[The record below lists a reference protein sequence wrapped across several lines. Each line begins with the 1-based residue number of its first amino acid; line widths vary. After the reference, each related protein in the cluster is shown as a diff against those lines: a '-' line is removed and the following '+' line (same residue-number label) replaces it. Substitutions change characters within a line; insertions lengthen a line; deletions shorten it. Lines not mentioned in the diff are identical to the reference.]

1 MKHPK
6 HCIKRFILGTL
17 LYISSACDIHAQST
31 VQGVVV
37 SETGEPLSR
46 ISVAL
51 LHATDS
57 VLVKAVLS
65 DTTGAY
71 QFSNIP
77 KGIYLLNFT
86 YTGFK
91 QLYSLPYSITGDGQT
106 TIAGVTK
113 LPKESMQLSNV
124 TVTAKKPLF
133 EQKIDRLIINVRN
146 SVTSAGGT
154 ALQVLERSPGV
165 VVDRQNNALS
175 MNGKD
180 GVLVMINGK
189 ENRIPVSALLQML
202 AGMNAG
208 NIEKIELIAAPPA
221 NYNAEG
227 NAGIINIVMVENNN
241 DGINGTVT
249 GSIGVGK
256 SKITS
261 SGLNFNYRKGKTNFY
276 GDYSFSATD
285 MYQLFLRHRQN
296 DFAGHT
302 KSLERRN
309 DRYPDTKNFS
319 GRTGVDIQLSQ
330 KTTFGAVVS
339 GYINNW
345 EMDMDTKTD
354 YFTDQQLDTMVR
366 MKVDERDYWKS
377 YTANLNVYHI
387 FRQEE
392 NISVNLDYLY
402 FRARN
407 PVDYITSFFNGTDD
421 FLFEEEMRTRKL
433 TPITFWIGSVDYNR
447 KLGKN
452 IQMQAGVKLTSSGF
466 KNDVLVQKLSQN
478 DWVTDPGFS
487 ANYELNEEVRAAYI
501 LISSPIGS
509 KLTLKAGLRYENT
522 QSVLLNT
529 GNHQKV
535 VDRRYGKLF
544 PSLFLNRKIDDNSS
558 VNFYYSRRI
567 TRPTFNV
574 LAPFTVFT
582 DPYTLVTGNPA
593 LQPSIADV
601 ITAGYSYKK
610 YIVSLSYTYEADAIA
625 RFQNIVDPAT
635 NIEMVSP
642 ENLENLRTIALILSA
657 PVTPTKWWTMQYNV
671 SAKWQQSNS
680 FYKTL
685 PIVIQ
690 QKNWRITGLQ
700 SFKLPKSFVV
710 EISGSYQSADLSGRV
725 IRKSFGSLDLGL
737 QKKIG
742 DKGKIAITAIDILNT
757 MRSRTYQDISEQHFS
772 TRTNFQFTQ
781 RMIKLTYT
789 QGFGNNKLKEKR
801 RRADNA
807 EEERKRVE

>member
-1 MKHPK
+1 MKYFK
-6 HCIKRFILGTL
+6 DCIKSFILGSL
-17 LYISSACDIHAQST
+17 LYTSSAWNIQAQSK

-37 SETGEPLSR
+37 SETGQPLSR
-46 ISVAL
+46 VSVAL
-51 LHATDS
+51 MNATDS

-65 DTTGAY
+65 DTIGAY
-71 QFSNIP
+71 QFSKIP
-77 KGIYLLNFT
+77 KGIYFLNFT

-91 QLYSLPYSITGDGQT
+91 QLYSLRYSITDDGET
-106 TIAGVTK
+106 IIAGITK
-113 LPKESMQLSNV
+113 LPKETIQLNNV
-124 TVTAKKPLF
+124 TVTVKKPLF
-133 EQKIDRLIINVRN
+133 EQKIDRLIINVQN

-165 VVDRQNNALS
+165 VVDRQNNTLS

-227 NAGIINIVMVENNN
+227 NAGIINIVMVENND
-241 DGINGTVT
+241 DGIH
-249 GSIGVGK
+249 GSLTFTLGAGK
-256 SKITS
+256 SKMAS
-261 SGLNFNYRKGKTNFY
+261 SGLNFNYRKGKANFY
-276 GDYSFSATD
+276 GDYSFSASD

-302 KSLERRN
+302 KELERTN
-309 DRYPDTKNFS
+309 DRHPEIKNFS
-319 GRTGVDIQLSQ
+319 GRTGMDIQLSK
-330 KTTFGAVVS
+330 KTALGAVVS
-339 GYINNW
+339 GYVNNW
-345 EMDMDTKTD
+345 DMKMDVQTN
-354 YFTDQQLDTMVR
+354 YFTDQQLDTIIR
-366 MKVDERDYWKS
+366 MKVDEKDYWKS
-377 YTANLNVYHI
+377 YTANLNVYHVI
-387 FRQEE
+387 RENE

-407 PVDYITSFFNGTDD
+407 PVDYTTSFFNGTDD
-421 FLFEEEMRTRKL
+421 FLSREEMTTRKL
-433 TPITFWIGSVDYNR
+433 TPIIFWIGSVDYNR

-452 IQMQAGVKLTSSGF
+452 IQLQTGVKLTSSGF
-466 KNDVLVQKLSQN
+466 KNDILVQRLSQN
-478 DWVTDPGFS
+478 DWVTDAGFS
-487 ANYELNEEVRAAYI
+487 SNYELNEEVQAAYI
-501 LISSPIGS
+501 SISTPIGN
-509 KLTLKAGLRYENT
+509 KMNLKAGLRYENT

-529 GNHQKV
+529 SSHQKV
-535 VDRRYGKLF
+535 VDRQYGRLF

-574 LAPFTVFT
+574 LAPFTIFS

-610 YIVSLSYTYEADAIA
+610 YIVSLSYTYDADAIA
-625 RFQNIVDPAT
+625 RFQNIVDQTT
-635 NIEMVSP
+635 NIETVSP
-642 ENLENLRTIALILSA
+642 ENLESLQTLAFTMSA
-657 PVTPTKWWTMQYNV
+657 PITAAKWWVMQYNI
-671 SAKWQQSNS
+671 SGKWQQSKS
-680 FYKTL
+680 IYKSL
-685 PIVIQ
+685 PIVVQ
-690 QKNWRITGLQ
+690 QKNWRITGSQ
-700 SFKLPKSFVV
+700 NFKLPKNFVF
-710 EISGSYQSADLSGRV
+710 EISGFYQSADLSGRV

-742 DKGKIAITAIDILNT
+742 DKGKIMITAIDILNT
-757 MRSRTYQDISEQHFS
+757 MRSRTYQDIQEQHFS
-772 TRTNFQFTQ
+772 TRANFQFTQ
-781 RMIKLTYT
+781 RMFKLTYT

-801 RRADNA
+801 KRADNA